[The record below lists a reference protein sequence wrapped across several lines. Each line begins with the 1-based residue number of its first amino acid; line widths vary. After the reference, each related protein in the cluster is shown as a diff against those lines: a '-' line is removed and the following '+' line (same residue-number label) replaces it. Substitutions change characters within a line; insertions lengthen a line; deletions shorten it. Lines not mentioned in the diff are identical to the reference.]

1 MTQRTIAALVAV
13 PLLLALLAVA
23 VFTPL
28 PYATYA
34 PGLTVDVLG
43 SDGDGDGDAG
53 SGSDDGQPEAEVT
66 GEAEIIQVEG
76 HRTYRDKGQLRMTTV
91 FVSLPGANKTLPE
104 LIGAWFDEDRAVYP
118 YDAVHDADET
128 VEESRRAGAIDM
140 VSSQDQAVAV
150 ALEELGYEVTP
161 AVMAAFVE
169 KDTPATGK
177 LEVGDL
183 FLQVNGT
190 PVTAPDQMAGLVGAA
205 PKGQPVEIELLRDG
219 QRRTVEVVP
228 EQVDGQ
234 SRLGVTL
241 GTGYRFPFEVSV
253 NIDDQIGGPSAGL
266 MFSLAIYDAL
276 TPGALT
282 GGKSV
287 AGTGTIAA
295 DGKVGPIGGIQ
306 QKIAGARR
314 DGAELFLVPAANCA
328 DALGADAG
336 DMRLVRA
343 TTMHEARL
351 AIEDWAAD
359 PDATLPSC
367 ED

>member
-13 PLLLALLAVA
+13 PLLLALFAVA

-43 SDGDGDGDAG
+43 TTEDDGKGSGDG
-53 SGSDDGQPEAEVT
+53 ETETEET
-66 GEAEIIQVEG
+66 GEVEIIQVDG
-76 HRTYRDKGQLRMTTV
+76 HEVYRDEGQLRMTTV
-91 FVSLPGANKTLPE
+91 FVSLPGAEKTLPE

-118 YDAVHDADET
+118 YDAVHDEDET
-128 VEESRRAGAIDM
+128 VEESRRTGAIDM

-150 ALEELGYEVTP
+150 ALEELGYQVTP
-161 AVMAAFVE
+161 AVMAAYIE
-169 KDTPATGK
+169 KDTPAQGV

-183 FLQVNGT
+183 FLRVNGT
-190 PVTAPDQMAGLVGAA
+190 AVSTPDQMAELVAA
-205 PKGQPVEIELLRDG
+205 TPEGDPVEIDLLRDG
-219 QRRTVEVVP
+219 EKRTVMLLP

-234 SRLGVTL
+234 ARVGVTL

-253 NIDDQIGGPSAGL
+253 NIDAQIGGPSAGL

-287 AGTGTIAA
+287 AGTGTISA
-295 DGKVGPIGGIQ
+295 DGEVGPIGGIQ

-314 DGAELFLVPAANCA
+314 DGADLFLVPEDNCA
-328 DALGADAG
+328 DALGAEAG

-351 AIEDWAAD
+351 AIEAYAED
-359 PDATLPSC
+359 PDAKLPSC